1 MLTEATLGLSDFTMP
16 KPSLDRS
23 PMALALDW
31 SSTIISI
38 SVAMVVP
45 GLAGYWLDGKLGTG
59 FVFLLLGMV
68 LGVVVGIWQ
77 LVRLTQKKTASKSSP
92 RDSEV

>member
-1 MLTEATLGLSDFTMP
+1 
-16 KPSLDRS
+16 
-23 PMALALDW
+23 MAVALDW

-45 GLAGYWLDGKLGTG
+45 GLAGYWLDGKLGTR

-77 LVRLTQKKTASKSSP
+77 LVRLTQKKTAIKSSP

>member
-1 MLTEATLGLSDFTMP
+1 MLSETTLGHSGFAMP

-23 PMALALDW
+23 PMAVALEW

-68 LGVVVGIWQ
+68 VGVVVGIWQ
-77 LVRLTQKKTASKSSP
+77 LVRLAQKKTAIKSSP

>member
-1 MLTEATLGLSDFTMP
+1 
-16 KPSLDRS
+16 
-23 PMALALDW
+23 MAVALEW

-68 LGVVVGIWQ
+68 VGVVVGIWQ
-77 LVRLTQKKTASKSSP
+77 LVRLAQKKTAIKSSP